1 MDMGIDEAR
10 EHSTPSQVD
19 RPRILGWACL
29 RVGAKWNTRRIERA
43 DGDDEAGRGG
53 DGDELVGQEGER
65 VGVEEPAGVDSEQT
79 TIVTAIGRRP
89 LVEVCR
95 VHVRVAVRR
104 ADVGFGFAAF
114 DAFDFGDRGPMSCSV
129 DGTHISNFRC
139 RFFLSHRQAK
149 QDRNGQ
155 G

>member
-1 MDMGIDEAR
+1 MDMGIDEAG
-10 EHSTPSQVD
+10 EYSTPPQVD
-19 RPRILGWACL
+19 HPRILGRACL
-29 RVGAKWNTRRIERA
+29 RVGAKWNMRRVERA

-65 VGVEEPAGVDSEQT
+65 LGVEEPAGVDSEQT
-79 TIVTAIGRRP
+79 MIVTAIGRRR

-95 VHVRVAVRR
+95 VHVRVAFRR
-104 ADVGFGFAAF
+104 ADVGFDFAAF
-114 DAFDFGDRGPMSCSV
+114 DAFDFGARGPMSCSV
-129 DGTHISNFRC
+129 DGTHISNVRC

-149 QDRNGQ
+149 QDRIGQ